1 MKKLLMLA
9 LALTI
14 SYGASAQ
21 RKTEIVETT
30 VNPVK
35 DDGMVLK
42 RKVAIG
48 RFSNETQ
55 YAKGIFYDKEN
66 DPMGK
71 QALDILSAKLA
82 SSGKF
87 LLLER
92 SDLATLLEECQKNG
106 GGSSTIGAD
115 YMIIGSITEYGR
127 KNTGKNGVFTSQK
140 TQTVE
145 AAVSIRLV
153 DVSTGLIIY
162 SDEAKG
168 SAELTTKTTMGV
180 GGQASYDATLSDKA
194 ISEAINQL
202 VENIINKCTN
212 SPWKTYFLSYDS
224 DAVLIAGGNS
234 QGIKTGMVF
243 NVKTQGKKVKNPQTG
258 IMITLPGKNVGTA
271 KVISTGGDTPETE
284 YSFVEVSSSE
294 TIDSTN
300 MSNYIIE
307 QIK

>member
-1 MKKLLMLA
+1 MFALMF
-9 LALTI
+9 TI

-30 VNPVK
+30 VNTVK

-92 SDLATLLEECQKNG
+92 SDLATLLEECQKSG

-145 AAVSIRLV
+145 AAVAIRLV

-162 SDEAKG
+162 TDEAKG

-224 DAVLIAGGNS
+224 DAILIAGGNS
-234 QGIKTGMVF
+234 QGIKEGMTF

-271 KVISTGGDTPETE
+271 KVTMTGGDTPETE
-284 YSFVEVSSSE
+284 YSFVEVTSSE
-294 TIDSTN
+294 SIDSTN

>member
-9 LALTI
+9 LMLTI

-30 VNPVK
+30 VNTVK

-145 AAVSIRLV
+145 AAVSIR
-153 DVSTGLIIY
+153 
-162 SDEAKG
+162 
-168 SAELTTKTTMGV
+168 
-180 GGQASYDATLSDKA
+180 
-194 ISEAINQL
+194 
-202 VENIINKCTN
+202 
-212 SPWKTYFLSYDS
+212 TYHLF
-224 DAVLIAGGNS
+224 G
-234 QGIKTGMVF
+234 
-243 NVKTQGKKVKNPQTG
+243 
-258 IMITLPGKNVGTA
+258 
-271 KVISTGGDTPETE
+271 
-284 YSFVEVSSSE
+284 
-294 TIDSTN
+294 
-300 MSNYIIE
+300 
-307 QIK
+307 

>member
-1 MKKLLMLA
+1 MCLLIAFMMSA
-9 LALTI
+9 TFM
-14 SYGASAQ
+14 SAQ
-21 RKTEIVETT
+21 RKTVIVESPQTQ
-30 VNPVK
+30 VQ

-55 YAKGIFYDKEN
+55 YAKGVFYDKTN

-82 SSGKF
+82 ASGKF
-87 LLLER
+87 ILLER
-92 SDLATLLEECQKNG
+92 SDLSTLLEECQKNG
-106 GGSSTIGAD
+106 GGAATIGAD
-115 YMIIGSITEYGR
+115 YMIIGSITEFGR
-127 KNTGKNGVFTSQK
+127 KNTGKNGVFSSQK

-145 AAVSIRLV
+145 AAVAVRIV

-180 GGQASYDATLSDKA
+180 GGSASFDATLSDKA
-194 ISEAINQL
+194 ISEAIGQL

-212 SPWKTYFLSYDS
+212 SLWKTYIISC
-224 DAVLIAGGNS
+224 DADATLIAGGKS
-234 QGIKTGMVF
+234 QGIKEGMIF
-243 NVKTQGKKVKNPQTG
+243 AIKTKGKQVKNPQTG
-258 IMITLPGKNVGTA
+258 IMITLPGKQVGTA
-271 KVISTGGDTPETE
+271 TVVSTGGDTPETE
-284 YSFVEVSSSE
+284 YSFVTLSTTE
-294 TIDSTN
+294 TINESTMN
-300 MSNYIIE
+300 NYIIE